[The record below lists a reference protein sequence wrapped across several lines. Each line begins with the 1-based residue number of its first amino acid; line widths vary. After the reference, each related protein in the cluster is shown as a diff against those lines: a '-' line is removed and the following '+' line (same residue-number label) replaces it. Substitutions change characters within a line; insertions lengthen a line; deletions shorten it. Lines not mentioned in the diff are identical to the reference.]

1 MCFQPFPIQSFIVL
15 SLFDPACDWRAS
27 ARRNGGEDVRRAR
40 ASAPISFYQFPI
52 NPCIVH
58 PFSLIVET
66 GARQRAETVV
76 NMSDGCAP
84 ARRNGGEYLR
94 LARASAPKR
103 W

>member
-1 MCFQPFPIQSFIVL
+1 MVCAGDLLFAQGFAGICFFV
-15 SLFDPACDWRAS
+15 
-27 ARRNGGEDVRRAR
+27 
-40 ASAPISFYQFPI
+40 AP
-52 NPCIVH
+52 
-58 PFSLIVET
+58 

-76 NMSDGCAP
+76 NICDWRAP